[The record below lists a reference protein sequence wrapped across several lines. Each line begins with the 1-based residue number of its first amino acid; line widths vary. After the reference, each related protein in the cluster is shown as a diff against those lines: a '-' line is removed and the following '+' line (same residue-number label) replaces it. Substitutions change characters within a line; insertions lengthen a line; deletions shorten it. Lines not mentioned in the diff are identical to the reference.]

1 MSVKRHSKS
10 AKREIQMTRNAIQRS
25 WSGEERLKRRRIAKA
40 RQQRLLSVLFSK
52 QAAIPVQV
60 A

>member
-1 MSVKRHSKS
+1 MSLNQKIKS

-25 WSGEERLKRRRIAKA
+25 WSGEERRKRRRIAKV
-40 RQQRLLSVLFSK
+40 RQQRLLGVLFAH
-52 QAAIPVQV
+52 QVAIP

>member
-1 MSVKRHSKS
+1 MSLNQNTKS

-25 WSGEERLKRRRIAKA
+25 WSGEERRKRRRVAKA
-40 RQQRLLSVLFSK
+40 RQQRLLGVLFSH
-52 QAAIPVQV
+52 QVAIP

>member
-1 MSVKRHSKS
+1 MSLNQNTKS

-25 WSGEERLKRRRIAKA
+25 WSSEERRKRRRVAKA
-40 RQQRLLSVLFSK
+40 RQQRLLGVLFSH
-52 QAAIPVQV
+52 QVAIP